1 MVRTQKLCTQNNKE
15 KKEILQMQEA
25 HSEPSQTF
33 KMELFTKSCIL
44 FVRLRVFKKRLNA
57 VMQLAVQNNYRW

>member
-1 MVRTQKLCTQNNKE
+1 
-15 KKEILQMQEA
+15 MQEA